1 MDKIKKLRM
10 KRKILMLRLYLSAFL
25 EKWDMKE
32 LT

>member
-1 MDKIKKLRM
+1 MDKIKTLRM
-10 KRKILMLRLYLSAFL
+10 KRKILMLRLYLSVFR